1 MSAIKFLAEEFAD
14 HPAFQGHPWDSKA
27 PAHYEKEP
35 EKVCEIT
42 GKRLPVSELLR
53 TADRRIIAASE
64 WELTAQLITRILDRA
79 GEIDMELGEG
89 LPPDSALLLEIQEA
103 LEKLIYYWKFK
114 RRWKNSFKCIE
125 KELPCKPFHRKSK
138 SIRRWR
144 PNAAASAHCKK
155 KSNLPRP
162 R

>member
-1 MSAIKFLAEEFAD
+1 MSGIKFLLEEFAD

-27 PAHYEKEP
+27 PAYYEKEP

-42 GKRLPVSELLR
+42 GKRLPVSQLLR

-103 LEKLIYYWKFK
+103 LEKLIQMY
-114 RRWKNSFKCIE
+114 
-125 KELPCKPFHRKSK
+125 
-138 SIRRWR
+138 
-144 PNAAASAHCKK
+144 
-155 KSNLPRP
+155 
-162 R
+162 